1 MIVLPSFF
9 RHKLKLI
16 SKCLFFKSVSIL
28 DLILSFS
35 FQGGV
40 CLDLTKMNNILA
52 VNAEDFDT
60 TVECGVTRM
69 ALNNYIRDT
78 GLWFPVGKHI

>member
-1 MIVLPSFF
+1 MKFGRNWVKMTKLVCQK
-9 RHKLKLI
+9 HKKLSSMQRVI
-16 SKCLFFKSVSIL
+16 
-28 DLILSFS
+28 LILYFS

-60 TVECGVTRM
+60 TVECGVSRM

>member
-1 MIVLPSFF
+1 MTKLVCQT
-9 RHKLKLI
+9 HKNYPACKE
-16 SKCLFFKSVSIL
+16 
-28 DLILSFS
+28 LILILYFS